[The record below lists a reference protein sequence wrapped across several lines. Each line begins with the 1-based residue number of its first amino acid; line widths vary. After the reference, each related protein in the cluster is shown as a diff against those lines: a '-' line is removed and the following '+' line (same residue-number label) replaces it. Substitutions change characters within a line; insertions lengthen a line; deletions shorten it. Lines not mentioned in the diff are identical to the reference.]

1 MEEQKTILVRR
12 DTRRYIAITLILL
25 FLLLFLLYLF
35 YLFTRPPQFVGGERR
50 ETGISPIFSIYGFG
64 TERISRPDAVALDED
79 GNMYITDTDNH
90 RIVIF
95 DKNGRFLA
103 KFGKAGKAQ
112 GELWF
117 PNGIAVAPG
126 GNIYVLN
133 KALDKITIYNKNYQ
147 PIWEV
152 SIPNPQAAAVVGKR
166 LYVATDRGVMIGDL
180 AGKLLATF
188 GKKGRAKGSVDLPTA
203 VVVDKKG
210 NIYLADS
217 LNYRIQAFNPKG
229 ESLWTLGEPP
239 PPDNPIRAQ
248 RKFALPSGLTMDE
261 KGYLYALDA
270 FSGEIYILNSKGKEI
285 GKVGDWGRDEGQF
298 YYPAGITYAGAGQFI
313 VADKFNDRIQVVRI
327 TVAGVTPT
335 SRISIRG
342 QIYLALLLL
351 LLLIILVWAVL
362 GRRRRLSRESSPA
375 QIAEGL

>member
-79 GNMYITDTDNH
+79 GNMYVTDTDNH
-90 RIVIF
+90 RIVVF
-95 DKNGRFLA
+95 DRNGRFLA

-126 GNIYVLN
+126 GNIYVLS
-133 KALDKITIYNKNYQ
+133 KALDKITIYNKNYR

-217 LNYRIQAFNPKG
+217 MKIG
-229 ESLWTLGEPP
+229 
-239 PPDNPIRAQ
+239 RAH
-248 RKFALPSGLTMDE
+248 
-261 KGYLYALDA
+261 
-270 FSGEIYILNSKGKEI
+270 
-285 GKVGDWGRDEGQF
+285 V
-298 YYPAGITYAGAGQFI
+298 
-313 VADKFNDRIQVVRI
+313 
-327 TVAGVTPT
+327 
-335 SRISIRG
+335 
-342 QIYLALLLL
+342 
-351 LLLIILVWAVL
+351 
-362 GRRRRLSRESSPA
+362 
-375 QIAEGL
+375 